1 MGAVCGTNVVRVFG
15 KTAASTGLTVAGCR
29 NAGLESRAVFVEASS
44 HASYYPG
51 ADSMT
56 LKLVYAPSG
65 RILGAQAVGGKGVDK
80 RIDVIATAIH
90 FGGNVTDLA
99 DVDLAYAPPF
109 GSAKDPV
116 HMAAFVACNDL
127 VGRPQVVSPETELED
142 YQVVDVRT
150 ADELRRLP
158 LSGAIHAPLDEL
170 PQRFAEL
177 DPQRPTVTVC
187 HSGKRAHVAACLL
200 KDLGFQNVRN
210 LTGGM
215 LVRSR
220 TTG

>member
-1 MGAVCGTNVVRVFG
+1 
-15 KTAASTGLTVAGCR
+15 
-29 NAGLESRAVFVEASS
+29 
-44 HASYYPG
+44 
-51 ADSMT
+51 
-56 LKLVYAPSG
+56 
-65 RILGAQAVGGKGVDK
+65 
-80 RIDVIATAIH
+80 
-90 FGGNVTDLA
+90 
-99 DVDLAYAPPF
+99 
-109 GSAKDPV
+109 V

-127 VGRPQVVSPETELED
+127 GGRPQVVSPDTELED

-200 KDLGFQNVRN
+200 KESGFQNVRN

-220 TTG
+220 TSG